1 MIHTEAE
8 FEATLEEVASLL
20 DRPFQDDERDRLGEL
35 MRELESYRPAFNA
48 EPPQDRLA
56 EQGRRLREHLAEFEE
71 KVGSRHPSV
80 MGDLAVALGLY
91 QETDLHDLPAE
102 QRPPSQF
109 RRQSEQ

>member
-1 MIHTEAE
+1 MIHTEAD

-20 DRPFQDDERDRLGEL
+20 DRPFHDPERSRLGEL
-35 MRELESYRPAFNA
+35 MRELESYRPAFTA
-48 EPPQDRLA
+48 EPPQDDLA
-56 EQGRRLREHLAEFEE
+56 EQGKRLREHVARFEE

-102 QRPPSQF
+102 KRP
-109 RRQSEQ
+109 